1 MDNETKIDELV
12 IDITSDSSNAVT
24 ELDKLSKSL
33 EGLKTASSKMTK
45 AKNGLNKLS
54 ESLDK
59 LKASSKGLTA
69 LDKLSSNLSTIG
81 ASTGNLSKG
90 LTVASTGL
98 TAFKTVAKSVLN
110 VIGTALGL
118 DYLEQQLSNCVENI
132 NDYVENINLFKVSM
146 GEFYEE
152 GKKYAETLESL
163 MGIDSGEWMRNQGMF
178 MSMAK
183 GFGLVNE
190 QAYEMS
196 KGLTELAYDMSS
208 LYNSDVEEAFLKL
221 RSALAGE
228 IEPLRSWGIS
238 LTEAT
243 LKQLAL
249 SKGITKNVEA
259 MTEAE
264 KAQLRYVAIV
274 EAATKQGVIGDFAR
288 TLESPANALRVLKQ
302 QFVQLARS
310 VGSVFIPILTQ
321 VLPYVQALTK
331 VITGLIKALAT
342 LVGFKMPE
350 NNWNSATESI
360 NSGVSGV
367 SDSLSGATSKAKE
380 LKKQLM
386 GFDELNILSN
396 PDKASSGGGA
406 SVSTGGD
413 LGLDISSV
421 WSDAMLSKVESQ
433 VNDIIGTLKAL
444 KTKWLDPIYK
454 KTIKPLL
461 DYLGEKHNKIIKPLA
476 KSLGELAKNQL
487 KVLTDAT
494 EKLYQKVVLP
504 LFDFLGGV
512 VSTVLEPIATFLI
525 DNLAYA
531 FENTIVIIECFWKN
545 VMVPLGDFLVGQ
557 FSSALERTKQ
567 KWEEWQPTI
576 NKIMAL
582 VPSVELAFRGLVDFF
597 TGVFTLDMQKAWKGI
612 TNIFVGFDNFLTGV
626 FAFDWTNVFGNTLG
640 EALNGFSR
648 VVQSHWEMIKGVFSG
663 VITFVTG
670 TFSGNWKQ
678 AWSGVV
684 QIFSSVVSGIANIF
698 RTPLNWIIDGINSFI
713 LGLNKIKI
721 PDWVPEVGGY
731 GFNVSLI
738 PRLEDGGF
746 PPVGQMFI
754 AREAGPELV
763 GTIGGRSAV
772 ANNEQIIEGISQGV
786 YEAMLRANTY
796 GNSSVTVNA
805 TFEMD
810 GDVVGKKVIKY
821 HNGVVAQTGES
832 PLFI

>member
-59 LKASSKGLTA
+59 LKASSKGMQN
-69 LDKLSSNLSTIG
+69 LDKLTSNITKLGNSSGKAASSFKTLGGGFGSLKSIIG
-81 ASTGNLSKG
+81 AAGLHLSFMEIYKAIAG
-90 LTVASTGL
+90 C
-98 TAFKTVAKSVLN
+98 
-110 VIGTALGL
+110 IGK
-118 DYLEQQLSNCVENI
+118 I

-152 GKKYAETLESL
+152 GKKYAEMLESL

-183 GFGLVNE
+183 GFGLANE

-208 LYNSDVEEAFLKL
+208 LYNAKVEEAFLKL

-228 IEPLRSWGIS
+228 IEPLRAWGIS

-249 SKGITKNVEA
+249 EKGITKNVEA

-288 TLESPANALRVLKQ
+288 TLESPANAIRILQQ

-386 GFDELNILSN
+386 GFDELNILAN
-396 PDKASSGGGA
+396 PDKASGGSGA
-406 SVSTGGD
+406 NVSTGGD

-421 WSDAMLSKVESQ
+421 WSDALLSKVESQ
-433 VNDIIGTLKAL
+433 MNDIIGTLKEL
-444 KTKWLDPIYK
+444 KTKWLDPLYK

-461 DYLGEKHNKIIKPLA
+461 DYLGKKYNDTIKPLI
-476 KSLGELAKNQL
+476 KSADALAKTQL
-487 KVLTDAT
+487 KVVTDVLSN
-494 EKLYQKVVLP
+494 LYKNVVIP
-504 LFDFLGGV
+504 YFEFLKDGYK
-512 VSTVLEPIATFLI
+512 TVLIPIADFLI
-525 DNLAYA
+525 DNMSYA
-531 FENTIVIIECFWKN
+531 I
-545 VMVPLGDFLVGQ
+545 
-557 FSSALERTKQ
+557 
-567 KWEEWQPTI
+567 
-576 NKIMAL
+576 
-582 VPSVELAFRGLVDFF
+582 
-597 TGVFTLDMQKAWKGI
+597 
-612 TNIFVGFDNFLTGV
+612 
-626 FAFDWTNVFGNTLG
+626 
-640 EALNGFSR
+640 
-648 VVQSHWEMIKGVFSG
+648 QSLW
-663 VITFVTG
+663 
-670 TFSGNWKQ
+670 
-678 AWSGVV
+678 
-684 QIFSSVVSGIANIF
+684 SVVEFAWLKVF
-698 RTPLNWIIDGINSFI
+698 KINVHI
-713 LGLNKIKI
+713 L
-721 PDWVPEVGGY
+721 
-731 GFNVSLI
+731 SLI
-738 PRLEDGGF
+738 H
-746 PPVGQMFI
+746 I
-754 AREAGPELV
+754 
-763 GTIGGRSAV
+763 
-772 ANNEQIIEGISQGV
+772 
-786 YEAMLRANTY
+786 
-796 GNSSVTVNA
+796 
-805 TFEMD
+805 
-810 GDVVGKKVIKY
+810 
-821 HNGVVAQTGES
+821 
-832 PLFI
+832 